1 LIPPVPPLHRSAEI
15 MKLLLIALFSVT
27 VNASADLR
35 SSNDEW
41 FADST
46 PGFVRLK
53 GESSGDGKTTVT
65 WLNLD
70 HIVRLSIKTEGKD
83 DSSVATLEIVTTEL
97 NPERL
102 RGSKG
107 AENVTYVVSFG
118 SRQKAE
124 MVARLIMKKKAEQ
137 AGTGQP
143 ATRPESKLEGSDKA
157 QPEAE
162 GRSR

>member
-1 LIPPVPPLHRSAEI
+1 
-15 MKLLLIALFSVT
+15 MKLLLIALLSVT
-27 VNASADLR
+27 VNASADLW
-35 SSNDEW
+35 SGNDEW
-41 FADST
+41 FTDST

-53 GESSGDGKTTVT
+53 GETSGDGKSTVT

-70 HIVRLSIKTEGKD
+70 HLLRLSIKTEGKD
-83 DSSVATLEIVTTEL
+83 DNSGATLEIVTTEL

-137 AGTGQP
+137 AGSGQS
-143 ATRPESKLEGSDKA
+143 ATRRESKSEGIDKPH
-157 QPEAE
+157 PEAE